1 VLRNKD
7 KWARYRKKRHNTNP
21 VRGPYHFRAP
31 SKMFFR
37 VVKGMI
43 PAKTF
48 RGKQALA
55 RLASFEGVPDD
66 FSKMKRMVVPDALQ
80 VLVSKTYRKTTVLG
94 TLASE
99 VGWKHGD
106 LIKKLEAARIAKN
119 AEFYAAKKAD
129 AKATAA
135 AEASVPAA
143 INAELASFGYH
154 IEPTAPGAMKA
165 LKEEFATTLEASE

>member
-1 VLRNKD
+1 MGGAVENVLPGGEGHDPSEDVPRE
-7 KWARYRKKRHNTNP
+7 ASSS
-21 VRGPYHFRAP
+21 AP
-31 SKMFFR
+31 
-37 VVKGMI
+37 G
-43 PAKTF
+43 
-48 RGKQALA
+48 QL
-55 RLASFEGVPDD
+55 EGVPDD

-129 AKATAA
+129 
-135 AEASVPAA
+135 
-143 INAELASFGYH
+143 
-154 IEPTAPGAMKA
+154 
-165 LKEEFATTLEASE
+165 